1 MQSGKCLARLA
12 VLLAFGSAP
21 AWAGSASPPAGAG
34 CGCGPFVVILGEALV
49 VLPTGADDTASL
61 QCAIDKAGALGIE
74 KLRLLQ
80 GTYRTGQLVASGF
93 VGHIF
98 GAGPSKTVVRNLPQ
112 PLYVTP
118 VDFYLQPPGPQ
129 NPWPSLLAFVNG
141 HFEVTD
147 LAVRIVGVPTQG
159 WSIFGIDP
167 PIQALAHGV
176 VIVGQHADAS
186 FRNVLVQGEALPED
200 LFGLNLINGIFYEG
214 FIGSE
219 PAPLAGSLT
228 IRDAVFRRMAS
239 GTPVVNLRN
248 ADVHILRNR
257 YEEVLYG
264 AEVVDLDHTRYRFH
278 GNDVSGEWYG
288 LDQYDLCLGPS
299 AVCGIHHSVFSVSG
313 NSFEK
318 NGAYLEGTLGEAVVC
333 RLLANDFAP
342 EVSPDVYLGE
352 GTHDCLVVGTVDVV
366 DLGVNNHVIP

>member
-1 MQSGKCLARLA
+1 MESVKLLTRLA
-12 VLLAFGSAP
+12 ALLALGSAS
-21 AWAGSASPPAGAG
+21 AWAGSAPSQAG
-34 CGCGPFVVILGEALV
+34 CGCGPFVVVAGGALV
-49 VLPTGADDTASL
+49 VLPTGDDDTASL
-61 QCAIDKAGALGIE
+61 QCAIDKAGQLGIT
-74 KLRLLQ
+74 KLRLLK
-80 GTYRTGQLVASGF
+80 GAYRTGQLVANGF

-98 GAGPSKTVVRNLPQ
+98 GAGPDQTVVRNLPQ

-141 HFEVTD
+141 HFEVSD
-147 LAVRIVGVPTQG
+147 LAIRVVGTPTQG

-167 PIQALAHGV
+167 PIQALAQGV

-219 PAPLAGSLT
+219 PTPLAGSLT
-228 IRDAVFRRMAS
+228 VRDAAFRRMVS

-257 YEEVLYG
+257 YQDVLYG
-264 AEVVDLDHTRYRFH
+264 AEVVDLDHTRYRLH

-288 LDQYDLCLGPS
+288 LDQYDLCLGRS
-299 AVCGIHHSVFSVSG
+299 AVCGIHASVFSVSG
-313 NSFEK
+313 NSFEG
-318 NGAYLEGTLGEAVVC
+318 NGAYLEGTLGEAVAC
-333 RLLANDFAP
+333 RVLANDFAP
-342 EVSPDVYLGE
+342 DVTPDVYLGE
-352 GTHDCLVVGTVDVV
+352 HTHDCLVVGTGDVV
-366 DLGVNNHVIP
+366 DLGVDNHVIP